1 MSETA
6 LFFELGVDICAI
18 GAILYITVKQKG
30 KQMKNI
36 ITGLVLC
43 SAVAVAA
50 IAGNNALSMP
60 DAHFSYATNECVRV
74 INYTDEIFACENLPA
89 KFNHVW
95 VK

>member
-1 MSETA
+1 MSATA
-6 LFFELGVDICAI
+6 LFFELGVDKLFND
-18 GAILYITVKQKG
+18 AILYITVKQKG

-50 IAGNNALSMP
+50 YAGNEVLSMP
-60 DAHFSYATNECVRV
+60 DAYFSYATNECVKV
-74 INYTDEIFACENLPA
+74 INYTDEVFACETLPA

-95 VK
+95 VE

>member
-6 LFFELGVDICAI
+6 LFFGLGVDKLFND
-18 GAILYITVKQKG
+18 AILYITVKQKG

-43 SAVAVAA
+43 SAVALAA
-50 IAGNNALSMP
+50 IAGNEALSMP
-60 DAHFSYATNECVRV
+60 DAHFSYATNECVKV